1 VLNLSLTGIEEG
13 VSTVSVD
20 IYDLTGKRMS
30 ARTLAVAGNSV
41 ITTMDLSGEL
51 AAGMYLVNITAGSTT
66 YTERLVIQP

>member
-1 VLNLSLTGIEEG
+1 M
-13 VSTVSVD
+13 D